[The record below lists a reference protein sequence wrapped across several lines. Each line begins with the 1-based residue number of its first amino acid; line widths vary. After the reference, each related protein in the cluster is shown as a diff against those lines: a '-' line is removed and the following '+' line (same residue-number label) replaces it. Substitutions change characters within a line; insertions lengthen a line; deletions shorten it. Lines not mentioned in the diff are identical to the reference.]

1 LVRTN
6 RDRIDKNLRI
16 EVFLPQNQH
25 VEGRLELYHQNYN
38 IAIVSLKNCLYAIR
52 PRDIFEQPEKS
63 PTMVV
68 AIARNPSKGLLMAA
82 KGEVEPRKRS
92 KLKCK
97 ALKLSTCRIKKAGIG
112 GPLIDFDDGSFVG
125 MNFYD
130 ESRTTPFLPRSTILE
145 VLKKGFDLPS
155 QRGLTRPMNLG
166 YDAPKKYWWPVPEA
180 YWYHGALDVD
190 RNVLP
195 PHVGRVPQ

>member
-1 LVRTN
+1 
-6 RDRIDKNLRI
+6 
-16 EVFLPQNQH
+16 
-25 VEGRLELYHQNYN
+25 
-38 IAIVSLKNCLYAIR
+38 
-52 PRDIFEQPEKS
+52 
-63 PTMVV
+63 
-68 AIARNPSKGLLMAA
+68 MAA
-82 KGEVEPRKRS
+82 KGEVEPRKRT

-130 ESRTTPFLPRSTILE
+130 ESRTTPFLPRSTIIE

-155 QRGLTRPMNLG
+155 QRGLTRPMSLG
-166 YDAPKKYWWPVPEA
+166 NDAPKKYWWPVPEA

-195 PHVGRVPQ
+195 PHVGRVPQYIETSKRVFPL